1 MLLLCF
7 CSALFFNPIPIPPT
21 GTAAAREARKHEM
34 QRQSSLAADSAAF
47 DLPEETDGVEMQEVD
62 VEVEGANAL

>member
-1 MLLLCF
+1 VHLLCLIF
-7 CSALFFNPIPIPPT
+7 QAPPHVPK